1 MTQVRVRFP
10 PSPTGKLHIGNA
22 RTALFNFLFARHH
35 KGQMV
40 FRIEDTDFARS
51 KDEFVQNEIDAMNW
65 LGLHWDEGVGIGGG
79 YGPYKQSERISLYL
93 AAVEKLLKEG
103 KAYYCFCSPE
113 ELEMERNLPGSD
125 ENAFKYSGKC
135 KTLSSSETQ
144 KKLDLKLPHTVRFKL
159 PQLEFVEVNDLIRGF
174 MRFPIKSL
182 DDFILLRSDGTP
194 TYNLAVMIDDAQ
206 MKISH
211 VIRGE
216 DHLFGN
222 TPRQLLLYHALS
234 YDVPFFGHMP
244 MILGSD
250 RSKLSKRH
258 GAFAVTDYKQMG
270 FFPEALNNYMALLGW
285 SPGNDIEFMSMD
297 DMISLFDIS
306 KVQLSPA
313 VFDFDKLKWFN
324 GQHLRKKNPGTIV
337 HSISELNLNYEELES
352 KYSPQELEQIFEGLK
367 HYAVLLTD
375 IPEMINSFDSY
386 QGIHLDNISHIDS
399 EETKKLLA
407 FLIDK
412 LKMLN
417 DWTTENIKQL
427 VKLSGK
433 ELGIKGR
440 ALFHPLRI
448 SLTNTEEGPDL
459 NVIIFALGREKVI
472 QFLQKALNMV
482 REEDTHESR

>member
-1 MTQVRVRFP
+1 MSQVRVRFP

-22 RTALFNFLFARHH
+22 RTALFNYLFARHN

-51 KDEFVQNEIDAMNW
+51 KDEFVQNEIDAMKW
-65 LGLHWDEGVGIGGG
+65 LGLQWDEGIGVGGA

-93 AAVEKLLKEG
+93 EAVEKLLKEG
-103 KAYYCFCSPE
+103 KAYYCFCSPD
-113 ELEMERNLPGSD
+113 ELELERNLPESD
-125 ENAFKYSGKC
+125 KNAFKYSGKC
-135 KTLSSSETQ
+135 KTLSTSETQ
-144 KKLDLKLPHTVRFKL
+144 KKLDLKMPHTVRFKL
-159 PQLEFVEVNDLIRGF
+159 PELEFIEVNDLIRGN
-174 MRFPIKSL
+174 MRFPINSL

-222 TPRQLLLYHALS
+222 TPRQLLLYQALS
-234 YDVPFFGHMP
+234 YDIPFFGHMP

-258 GAFAVTDYKQMG
+258 GAFAVTDYRQMG

-297 DMISLFDIS
+297 EMISLFDIS

-324 GQHLRKKNPGTIV
+324 GQHLRKKNSNTIIR
-337 HSISELNLNYEELES
+337 SISELNSNDEQMES
-352 KYSPQELEQIFEGLK
+352 KYTAQELEQIFEGLK

-375 IPEMINSFDSY
+375 IPEMISSFDAY
-386 QGIHLDNISHIDS
+386 QGIHLDNIAHIDS
-399 EETKKLLA
+399 EESKKLFTL
-407 FLIDK
+407 LIDK
-412 LKMLN
+412 INKLN
-417 DWTTENIKQL
+417 DWTTESIKQL

-459 NVIIFALGREKVI
+459 NVIIYALGREKVLHL
-472 QFLQKALNMV
+472 LQKALTMI
-482 REEDTHESR
+482 REEVADES

>member
-1 MTQVRVRFP
+1 
-10 PSPTGKLHIGNA
+10 
-22 RTALFNFLFARHH
+22 
-35 KGQMV
+35 
-40 FRIEDTDFARS
+40 
-51 KDEFVQNEIDAMNW
+51 
-65 LGLHWDEGVGIGGG
+65 
-79 YGPYKQSERISLYL
+79 
-93 AAVEKLLKEG
+93 
-103 KAYYCFCSPE
+103 
-113 ELEMERNLPGSD
+113 
-125 ENAFKYSGKC
+125 
-135 KTLSSSETQ
+135 
-144 KKLDLKLPHTVRFKL
+144 
-159 PQLEFVEVNDLIRGF
+159 
-174 MRFPIKSL
+174 MRFPINSL

-222 TPRQLLLYHALS
+222 TPRQLLLYQALS
-234 YDVPFFGHMP
+234 YDIPFFGHMP

-258 GAFAVTDYKQMG
+258 GAFAVTDYRQMG

-297 DMISLFDIS
+297 EMISLFDIS

-324 GQHLRKKNPGTIV
+324 GQHLRKKNSNTIIR
-337 HSISELNLNYEELES
+337 SISELNSNDEQMES
-352 KYSPQELEQIFEGLK
+352 KYTAQELEQIFEGLK

-375 IPEMINSFDSY
+375 IPEMISSFDAY
-386 QGIHLDNISHIDS
+386 QGIHLDNIAHIDS
-399 EETKKLLA
+399 EESKKLFTL
-407 FLIDK
+407 LIDK
-412 LKMLN
+412 INKLN
-417 DWTTENIKQL
+417 DWTTESIKQL

-459 NVIIFALGREKVI
+459 NVIIYALGREKVLHL
-472 QFLQKALNMV
+472 LQKALTMI
-482 REEDTHESR
+482 REEVADES